1 MDQIRVGVVG
11 VGHLGREHARI
22 YASLPEVE
30 LVGVS
35 DRDASRA
42 STIAG
47 RVGARAFTVHS
58 ELLAEVDAVSI
69 AVPTVDHYAV
79 AKEALVADTHVLV
92 EKPITK
98 TVAEADELIRLA
110 QAQGRLL
117 QVGHIERY
125 NPAIQAIIGRIERP
139 LFIECH
145 RLSPFGNRGTDVSV
159 VLDVMIHD
167 VDIVLGLVKSRVKRI
182 DAIGIPVLSPQED
195 IANARVEFEGGC
207 IANLTASRVSAEK
220 LRKIR
225 VFQRDSYISVDY
237 VNQKVK
243 EYRRVE
249 GEAGPTI
256 IQEDVQVVSEEPLR
270 AELISFIEA
279 IREGRRPLVSGV
291 DGKQALEVAQWIV
304 REVRGWRQAMIDEL
318 SMRGEERQIPEID
331 SNYLTGSSGE
341 RCGQA

>member
-1 MDQIRVGVVG
+1 VRVERVDPLRVGVVG

-42 STIAG
+42 STVAG
-47 RVGARAFTVHS
+47 HVGARAFTAHS

-69 AVPTVDHYAV
+69 AVPTVDHYAL
-79 AKEALVADTHVLV
+79 AKEALLAGTHVLV

-98 TVAEADELIRLA
+98 TVEEADELVRLA
-110 QAQGRLL
+110 EAHGLSL

-125 NPAIQAIIGRIERP
+125 NPAIQAIIERIERP

-167 VDIVLGLVKSRVKRI
+167 VDIVLGLVKSRVRRI
-182 DAIGIPVLSPQED
+182 DAVGIPVLSSQED
-195 IANARVEFEGGC
+195 IANARLEFEGGC

-225 VFQRDSYISVDY
+225 IFQRDSYISVDY
-237 VNQKVK
+237 VNQEVK

-249 GEAGPTI
+249 GEAGVTI
-256 IQEDVQVVSEEPLR
+256 IPEDVQVVSEEPLR
-270 AELISFIEA
+270 AELISFIDA

-291 DGKQALEVAQWIV
+291 DGRRALEVAQWIV
-304 REVRGWRQAMIDEL
+304 REVRQRGQAMIDEL
-318 SMRGEERQIPEID
+318 SRRGEERQIPQVD
-331 SNYLTGSSGE
+331 SEYVAGSPG
-341 RCGQA
+341 